1 MASDSD
7 IKAID
12 IMTSEVVLARP
23 DMTIAEAARLMN
35 IFRIGGLP
43 VVEDAKLIGM
53 LTERDIM
60 KNVVAANKK
69 ASEVLVSA
77 VMTCPPKVFGTLDEP
92 LTSLAQKIS
101 KFDVTRIPIIDNEGK
116 VVGIVTNRD
125 VIKYSTEYM
134 EILLEQAKIK
144 GELKQEY
151 SAFGKC
157 ELCGQSSHLMFKDN
171 RFVCDTCMKID
182 LE

>member
-23 DMTIAEAARLMN
+23 DMTVAEAARLMN

-43 VVEDAKLIGM
+43 IVEDAKLIGM

-60 KNVVAANKK
+60 KNVVATNKK

-92 LTSLAQKIS
+92 LSSLAQKIS
-101 KFDVTRIPIIDNEGK
+101 KFDVTRIPIVDNEGK

-125 VIKYSTEYM
+125 VIKYSTEYL
-134 EILLEQAKIK
+134 ETLIEQAKIK
-144 GELKQEY
+144 GELKQDY

-157 ELCGQSSHLMFKDN
+157 ELCGQPSHLLFKDS
-171 RFVCDTCMKID
+171 RFVCDNCGKLKI
-182 LE
+182 